1 MTLRMRLSLAF
12 LFIVIVP
19 LVIAAVV
26 VGRGVPHA
34 LDNSA
39 GNRLDASRASAGA
52 FVRTTCLQ
60 VRLAAE
66 LLARETAEAA
76 ASDRG
81 QVAGDVIN
89 RGLGDYA
96 VVDNPS
102 GATTSQAGAVPGGAH
117 PGPAEVGSCSRHTA
131 PAGGLEVIGDYVD
144 VQSASGAPLGRAG
157 VAVVLGRA
165 TARQIASDADADV
178 TIVAGTTVVASTE
191 PASVSSSLARAAST
205 LSRSDGKKVGDRLA
219 VVVPAGP
226 STALLVLSVDRSDV
240 QGLLTILVIV
250 LVVALLLSAAIGA
263 WLARLTTQPL
273 AQLSDAAARVAAGDF
288 DTAINMPAHDEV
300 GRLAA
305 AFNEMTRELRGY
317 VGEVEA
323 SRDKL
328 RDNLTRLG
336 DTLSGTH
343 DLGRILTV
351 ILDTA
356 TESVRAAAG
365 AAYITQPGRDT
376 LMLRASRGL
385 DDRNAGQRLTVGQGV
400 AGTVAATGEARQGR
414 VGDPDLGLVLG
425 DGEPTGEEIISV
437 PLRASSGVLGV
448 VNLYDRTDGRP
459 FDAVDL
465 ETVRSFATQAAVAI
479 DNVLLHQEA
488 QRLSVTDALTG
499 LGNYRSFQQILSR
512 EIERASRF
520 GRSLGL
526 LMLDLDLFKS
536 VNDVHGH
543 QVGNAVLVEVAERL
557 RAEVRE
563 VDVVARYG
571 GEEFAVILPESD
583 SDGAGHTAERICGAM
598 RGRPFVVGGDLELA
612 VTVSIGVAVFPR
624 HGQAAGT
631 LVRAA
636 DEALYAAK
644 GGGRDQ
650 WRMAADKQGGD
661 ASSLGLPS

>member
-1 MTLRMRLSLAF
+1 MRLSLAF

-19 LVIAAVV
+19 LVVAAIV

-34 LDNSA
+34 LDTAA
-39 GNRLDASRASAGA
+39 GNRLDASRASAST
-52 FVRTTCLQ
+52 FLRTTCLQ

-66 LLARETAEAA
+66 VLGREATATPSAQR
-76 ASDRG
+76 DG
-81 QVAGDVIN
+81 VTTDVVS

-96 VVDNPS
+96 VLADQS
-102 GATTSQAGAVPGGAH
+102 GAVVSHAGALPGSTSPDAT
-117 PGPAEVGSCSRHTA
+117 ALGSCSRRTA
-131 PAGGLEVIGDYVD
+131 PAGGLAVIADFVD
-144 VQSASGAPLGRAG
+144 VRTSSGKPLGIAA
-157 VAVVLGRA
+157 VAIALDA
-165 TARQIASDADADV
+165 KTANQIAVGADADV
-178 TIVAGTTVVASTE
+178 TVVADGRVVASTE
-191 PASVSSSLARAAST
+191 PSTIAASLGRSAAT
-205 LSRSDGKKVGDRLA
+205 LSRQRGQTVGDRLA
-219 VVVPAGP
+219 VAVPAPP
-226 STALLVLSVDRSDV
+226 SNAVIVMSVSRSV
-240 QGLLTILVIV
+240 VHGLLWILVGV
-250 LVVALLLSAAIGA
+250 LIAALLLSAGIGA

-288 DTAINMPAHDEV
+288 DTSIEMPAHDEV

-323 SRDKL
+323 SRDQL

-356 TESVRAAAG
+356 IETVRAAAG
-365 AAYITQPGRDT
+365 AAYVTQPGRDA
-376 LMLRASRGL
+376 LLLRAGRGL
-385 DDRNAGQRLTVGQGV
+385 EGRHSAPRLTIGHGI
-400 AGTVAATGEARQGR
+400 AGGVAATGEARLGR
-414 VGDPDLGLVLG
+414 VGADGLTLA
-425 DGEPTGEEIISV
+425 DGEPTGEEVICV
-437 PLRASSGVLGV
+437 PLRTSSGVLGV
-448 VNLYDRTDGRP
+448 LNLYDRTDGRP
-459 FDAVDL
+459 FDATDL
-465 ETVRSFATQAAVAI
+465 ETVRSFASQAAVAI
-479 DNVLLHQEA
+479 DNVSLHQEA

-512 EIERASRF
+512 EIERAARF
-520 GRSLGL
+520 ERSLGL

-557 RAEVRE
+557 RAQVRE

-583 SDGAGHTAERICGAM
+583 SEGAGHTAERICGAI
-598 RGRPFVVGGDLELA
+598 RARPFVVGDLELR

-624 HGQAAGT
+624 NGQAAGA
-631 LVRAA
+631 LVRSA
-636 DEALYAAK
+636 DQALYAAK
-644 GGGRDQ
+644 GAGRDQ
-650 WRMAADKQGGD
+650 WRTATEQPGAD
-661 ASSLGLPS
+661 SR

>member
-19 LVIAAVV
+19 LVIAAIV

-34 LDNSA
+34 LDTSA
-39 GNRLDASRASAGA
+39 GNRLDASRAAATSY
-52 FVRTTCLQ
+52 VRTTCVQ

-66 LLARETAEAA
+66 LLGRETATATKAERA
-76 ASDRG
+76 
-81 QVAGDVIN
+81 QVAQDVVD

-96 VVDNPS
+96 VVTGTGGNLIASAGSVSSPS
-102 GATTSQAGAVPGGAH
+102 DLAD
-117 PGPAEVGSCSRHTA
+117 GSCSRDVA
-131 PAGGLEVIGDYVD
+131 PGSGALITDYVN
-144 VQSASGAPLGRAG
+144 VQTASGQHLGRAA
-157 VAVVLGRA
+157 VAVRLDAG
-165 TARQIASDADADV
+165 TARQIAGVTDADV
-178 TIVAGTTVVASTE
+178 TIVASGHVLGSTE
-191 PASVSSSLARAAST
+191 PRSVATSLARSAAT
-205 LSRSDGKKVGDRLA
+205 LSQRDGDKVDDRRA
-219 VVVPAGP
+219 VAVPVAP
-226 STALLVLSVDRSDV
+226 TKALIVLSVDRSDV
-240 QGLLTILVIV
+240 RGLLAILIGV
-250 LVVALLLSAAIGA
+250 LLIALVLSAAIGA

-273 AQLSDAAARVAAGDF
+273 AHLSDAAARVAAGDF
-288 DTAINMPAHDEV
+288 DTTIEMPAHDEV

-356 TESVRAAAG
+356 IESVRATAG
-365 AAYITQPGRDT
+365 AAYLMQPGRDT

-385 DDRNAGQRLTVGQGV
+385 DDRNAAPRLTSGQGV

-414 VGDPDLGLVLG
+414 VGDRNLGLELA
-425 DGEPTGEEIISV
+425 DGEPTGREIISV

-459 FDAVDL
+459 FDAADL

-520 GRSLGL
+520 GRALGL

-543 QVGNAVLVEVAERL
+543 QVGNVVLVEVAERL

-571 GEEFAVILPESD
+571 GEEFAVILPEGD
-583 SDGAGHTAERICGAM
+583 IDGAGHTADRICTAM
-598 RGRPFVVGGDLELA
+598 RARPFVVGDLELA
-612 VTVSIGVAVFPR
+612 VTVSIGVAVFPH

-636 DEALYAAK
+636 DQALYAAK

-650 WRMAADKQGGD
+650 WRMAADKQAGG
-661 ASSLGLPS
+661 ASLGLPS

>member
-19 LVIAAVV
+19 LVIAAIV
-26 VGRGVPHA
+26 VGRGVPNA
-34 LDNSA
+34 LDDSA
-39 GNRLDASRASAGA
+39 GNRLDASRAAATS
-52 FVRTTCLQ
+52 FMRTTCVQ
-60 VRLAAE
+60 VRVAAE
-66 LLARETAEAA
+66 LLARETAAA
-76 ASDRG
+76 AKSDRA
-81 QVAGDVIN
+81 QVAKDIVD

-96 VVDNPS
+96 VLTDTKGNVV
-102 GATTSQAGAVPGGAH
+102 GAAGNVAQPTGLGD
-117 PGPAEVGSCSRHTA
+117 GSCSRGVA
-131 PAGGLEVIGDYVD
+131 PGSDDVITDYVE
-144 VQSASGAPLGRAG
+144 VQSSGGKGLGRAA
-157 VAVVLGRA
+157 VAVNLDAG
-165 TARQIASDADADV
+165 TARAIADASDADV
-178 TIVAGTTVVASTE
+178 TLVASGRVLASTE
-191 PASVSSSLARAAST
+191 PGSASASLARSAAT
-205 LSRSDGKKVGDRLA
+205 LSHRNGEKVDDRLA
-219 VVVPAGP
+219 VAVPVD
-226 STALLVLSVDRSDV
+226 STTALVVLSVERSQV
-240 QGLLTILVIV
+240 HGLLAILIIV
-250 LVVALLLSAAIGA
+250 LLVALLLSAAIGA

-288 DTAINMPAHDEV
+288 DTTIDMPAHDEV

-328 RDNLTRLG
+328 RENLTRLG

-365 AAYITQPGRDT
+365 AAYLTQPGREI

-385 DDRNAGQRLTVGQGV
+385 DDRNAAPRLTIGQGV
-400 AGTVAATGEARQGR
+400 AGTVASTGEARQGR
-414 VGDPDLGLVLG
+414 VGDRDLGLELG
-425 DGEPTGEEIISV
+425 EGEPTGGEIISV

-459 FDAVDL
+459 FDAADL

-488 QRLSVTDALTG
+488 QRLSVTDGLTG

-512 EIERASRF
+512 EIERAARF
-520 GRSLGL
+520 GRALGL

-571 GEEFAVILPESD
+571 GEEFAVILPEGD
-583 SDGAGHTAERICGAM
+583 SDGAGHTAERICDAM
-598 RGRPFVVGGDLELA
+598 RARPFAVGDLELA

-650 WRMAADKQGGD
+650 WRMAADRPADD
-661 ASSLGLPS
+661 ASLGLPT

>member
-1 MTLRMRLSLAF
+1 MTLRLRLSLAF

-19 LVIAAVV
+19 LVVAAIV

-34 LDNSA
+34 LDTSA
-39 GNRLDASRASAGA
+39 GNRLDASRAAATAYVQS
-52 FVRTTCLQ
+52 TCGR
-60 VRLAAE
+60 VRLATE
-66 LLARETAEAA
+66 VFGRQAA
-76 ASDRG
+76 AVRPAARTGVAKDIVDRG
-81 QVAGDVIN
+81 LA
-89 RGLGDYA
+89 DYA
-96 VVDNPS
+96 VLTDTNGNVIDVAGRVLAGNQVVD
-102 GATTSQAGAVPGGAH
+102 
-117 PGPAEVGSCSRHTA
+117 VGSCSRGVP
-131 PAGGLEVIGDYVD
+131 PAANLDVIGDFVD
-144 VQSASGAPLGRAG
+144 VQTSNGRSVGRAEA
-157 VAVVLGRA
+157 AVNLDDR
-165 TARQIASDADADV
+165 TAREIAAATDADV
-178 TIVAGTTVVASTE
+178 TLVDTGRVLASTE
-191 PASVSSSLARAAST
+191 PGPVATSLAHAAGT
-205 LSRSDGKKVGDRLA
+205 LSRRDGQTVGDRLA
-219 VVVPAGP
+219 VVVPVAP
-226 STALLVLSVDRSDV
+226 TNALVVLSVSRSGV
-240 QGLLTILVIV
+240 HGLLGILVGV
-250 LVVALLLSAAIGA
+250 LVAALVLSAAIGA

-288 DTAINMPAHDEV
+288 DTTIDMPAHDEV

-356 TESVRAAAG
+356 IEGVRAAAG
-365 AAYITQPGRDT
+365 AAYVTQPGRDSLT
-376 LMLRASRGL
+376 LRASRGL
-385 DDRNAGQRLTVGQGV
+385 EGRKAAPRLTIGVGGV
-400 AGTVAATGEARQGR
+400 AGTVASTGEARQGR
-414 VGDPDLGLVLG
+414 VGEGGLDLAE
-425 DGEPTGEEIISV
+425 GEPTGDEVISV
-437 PLRASSGVLGV
+437 PLRASSGILGV

-459 FDAVDL
+459 FDATDL
-465 ETVRSFATQAAVAI
+465 ETVRSFAAQAAVAI

-499 LGNYRSFQQILSR
+499 LGNYRSFQQILGR
-512 EIERASRF
+512 EIERAARF

-543 QVGNAVLVEVAERL
+543 QVGNAVLAEVAERL

-598 RGRPFVVGGDLELA
+598 RARPFVVGDLELS
-612 VTVSIGVAVFPR
+612 VTVSIGVSVFPR
-624 HGQAAGT
+624 NGQAAGA

-636 DEALYAAK
+636 DDALYAAK
-644 GGGRDQ
+644 GAGRDQ
-650 WRMAADKQGGD
+650 WRMAPD
-661 ASSLGLPS
+661 APGVDPSLGLPS

>member
-19 LVIAAVV
+19 LVVAAIV
-26 VGRGVPHA
+26 VGIGVPHA
-34 LDNSA
+34 LDTSA
-39 GNRLDASRASAGA
+39 GNRLDASQASATA
-52 FVRTTCLQ
+52 FLRSTCQQ

-66 LLARETAEAA
+66 VIGREEAA
-76 ASDRG
+76 APAAHRD
-81 QVAGDVIN
+81 QVAADVIA
-89 RGLGDYA
+89 RALGDYA
-96 VVDNPS
+96 VLTDQTGSVVS
-102 GATTSQAGAVPGGAH
+102 HAGSLPGGAT
-117 PGPAEVGSCSRHTA
+117 PDPTALGSCSRQMA
-131 PAGGLEVIGDYVD
+131 PAGGLSVVADFVA
-144 VQSASGAPLGRAG
+144 VQSTAGKPLGTAA
-157 VAVVLGRA
+157 VAVALDA
-165 TARQIASDADADV
+165 KTAKDIAASADADV
-178 TIVAGTTVVASTE
+178 TVVASGHVLASTE
-191 PASVSSSLARAAST
+191 PASVAASLARSADT
-205 LSRSDGKKVGDRLA
+205 MSRADGQKIGDRLA
-219 VVVPAGP
+219 VVVPARP
-226 STALLVLSVDRSDV
+226 SSALLVMSVSRSSV
-240 QGLLTILVIV
+240 HGLFWILIGV
-250 LVVALLLSAAIGA
+250 LVGALLLSAAIGA
-263 WLARLTTQPL
+263 WLARLTMQPL

-288 DTAINMPAHDEV
+288 DTTIEMAAQDEV

-328 RDNLTRLG
+328 RENLTRLG

-356 TESVRAAAG
+356 IETVRAAAG
-365 AAYITQPGRDT
+365 AAYVTQPGREA

-385 DDRNAGQRLTVGQGV
+385 ESRQAEPRLAIGQGV
-400 AGTVAATGEARQGR
+400 AGAVASTGQARLGR
-414 VGDPDLGLVLG
+414 VGTNGLELAA
-425 DGEPTGEEIISV
+425 GEPTGEEIISV

-448 VNLYDRTDGRP
+448 LNLYDRSDGRP
-459 FDAVDL
+459 FDANDL
-465 ETVRSFATQAAVAI
+465 ETVRSFASQAAVAI

-512 EIERASRF
+512 EIERAARF
-520 GRSLGL
+520 ERSVGL

-557 RAEVRE
+557 RAEIRE

-583 SDGAGHTAERICGAM
+583 SDGAGHTAERICSAM
-598 RGRPFVVGGDLELA
+598 RSRPFVVGDLQLT

-624 HGQAAGT
+624 HGQAPGA

-644 GGGRDQ
+644 AAGRDH
-650 WRMAADKQGGD
+650 WRTAAEPTQADP
-661 ASSLGLPS
+661 SLGLTT

>member
-19 LVIAAVV
+19 LLIAAIV

-39 GNRLDASRASAGA
+39 GNRLDASRASATSLL
-52 FVRTTCLQ
+52 RTTCVQ

-66 LLARETAEAA
+66 LLAREASAA
-76 ASDRG
+76 PKADRG
-81 QVAGDVIN
+81 QVARDVVD
-89 RGLGDYA
+89 RGIGDYA
-96 VVDNPS
+96 VLTGTDGQLLEFAGHGPS
-102 GATTSQAGAVPGGAH
+102 GGDGDLAD
-117 PGPAEVGSCSRHTA
+117 GSCSRGVA
-131 PAGGLEVIGDYVD
+131 PASDAVIADYVD
-144 VQSASGAPLGRAG
+144 VQSSSGKPLGRAA
-157 VAVVLGRA
+157 VAVNLDAA
-165 TARQIASDADADV
+165 TAREIAGAADADV
-178 TIVAGTTVVASTE
+178 TIVAAGRVLATTETS
-191 PASVSSSLARAAST
+191 SVSASLAHAASS
-205 LSRSDGKKVGDRLA
+205 LSRSDGETVGDRLA
-219 VVVPAGP
+219 VVVPASP
-226 STALLVLSVDRSDV
+226 TKALVVLSVHRSGV
-240 QGLLTILVIV
+240 HGLLIILVAV
-250 LVVALLLSAAIGA
+250 LLVTLLLSAAIGA

-288 DTAINMPAHDEV
+288 DTTIDMPAHDEV

-328 RDNLTRLG
+328 RENLTRLG

-385 DDRNAGQRLTVGQGV
+385 DDRNAAPRLTVGQGV
-400 AGTVAATGEARQGR
+400 AGTVAATGEARLGR
-414 VGDPDLGLVLG
+414 VGDRDLGLVLA
-425 DGEPTGEEIISV
+425 DGEPAGQEIISV

-448 VNLYDRTDGRP
+448 VNLYDRSDGRP
-459 FDAVDL
+459 FDAADL

-557 RAEVRE
+557 RGEVRE

-583 SDGAGHTAERICGAM
+583 VDGAGHTAERICAAM
-598 RGRPFVVGGDLELA
+598 RARPFAVGDLDLA
-612 VTVSIGVAVFPR
+612 VTVSIGVAVFPAN
-624 HGQAAGT
+624 GQAAGT

-650 WRMAADKQGGD
+650 WRMASGKQSGE
-661 ASSLGLPS
+661 SSLGLPS

>member
-19 LVIAAVV
+19 LVIAAIA

-39 GNRLDASRASAGA
+39 GNRLDASRASAQA
-52 FVRTTCLQ
+52 FVRSTCLQ
-60 VRLAAE
+60 MRLAAE
-66 LLARETAEAA
+66 LLARETAEVAGP
-76 ASDRG
+76 DRRT
-81 QVAGDVIN
+81 VAGDVID
-89 RGLGDYA
+89 RDLADYA
-96 VVDNPS
+96 VVVDPS
-102 GATTSQAGAVPGGAH
+102 GKITSRAGSVPDGSS
-117 PGPAEVGSCSRHTA
+117 PGPTDVGSCSRQSA
-131 PAGGLEVIGDYVD
+131 PAGGLEVIGDYVE
-144 VQSASGAPLGRAG
+144 VQAASGTPLGRAA
-157 VAVVLGRA
+157 VAVVLNRD
-165 TARQIASDADADV
+165 TARRIAADTDADV
-178 TIVAGTTVVASTE
+178 TIVNGSRVLASTE
-191 PASVSSSLARAAST
+191 SSSVSTSLARAASS
-205 LSRSDGKKVGDRLA
+205 LSRSDGEKVDHRLA
-219 VVVPAGP
+219 VVVPAAP
-226 STALLVLSVDRSDV
+226 ASAMLVLSVDRSDV
-240 QGLLTILVIV
+240 QGLLTILVVV
-250 LVVALLLSAAIGA
+250 LVVALVLSAAIGA
-263 WLARLTTQPL
+263 WLARLATRPL

-288 DTAINMPAHDEV
+288 ETAINMPAHDEV

-356 TESVRAAAG
+356 TESVRAGAG
-365 AAYITQPGRDT
+365 AAYITQSGRDT

-385 DDRNAGQRLTVGQGV
+385 DNRNAAQRLTIGQGV

-414 VGDPDLGLVLG
+414 VGDRDLGLVLG
-425 DGEPTGEEIISV
+425 EGEPTGNEIISV

-448 VNLYDRTDGRP
+448 INLYDRTDGRP

-479 DNVLLHQEA
+479 DNVMLHQEA

-583 SDGAGHTAERICGAM
+583 SEGAGHTAERICGSIRA
-598 RGRPFVVGGDLELA
+598 RPFNVGAGLELA

-650 WRMAADKQGGD
+650 WRMAADKQSGE
-661 ASSLGLPS
+661 SSLGLPT

>member
-1 MTLRMRLSLAF
+1 VTLRLRLSLAF

-19 LVIAAVV
+19 LLIAAVV

-34 LDNSA
+34 LDTSA
-39 GNRLDASRASAGA
+39 GNRLDASRAAATS
-52 FVRTTCLQ
+52 FVRSTCAE

-66 LLARETAEAA
+66 VLARETAATPAA
-76 ASDRG
+76 QRDG
-81 QVAGDVIN
+81 VAADVVG
-89 RGLGDYA
+89 RGLADYA
-96 VVDNPS
+96 VVVGPNAAVVARAGQLP
-102 GATTSQAGAVPGGAH
+102 GATAPNPVD
-117 PGPAEVGSCSRHTA
+117 VGSCSRRIA
-131 PAGGLEVIGDYVD
+131 PSNGLPVIADYVD
-144 VQSASGAPLGRAG
+144 VQAGSGAALGRAAAA
-157 VAVVLGRA
+157 VALDAA
-165 TARQIASDADADV
+165 TARAIAAASDADV
-178 TIVAGTTVVASTE
+178 TLVAGGRVLASTE
-191 PASVSSSLARAAST
+191 SRSVSTTLARSAAG
-205 LSRSDGKKVGDRLA
+205 LSRRDGEKVGNRLA
-219 VVVPAGP
+219 VVVPAAP
-226 STALLVLSVDRSDV
+226 SDALVVLSVSRSGV
-240 QGLLTILVIV
+240 HGLLGVVIGV
-250 LVVALLLSAAIGA
+250 LVGALLLSAAIGA

-273 AQLSDAAARVAAGDF
+273 AHLSDAAARVAAGDF
-288 DTAINMPAHDEV
+288 ETTIDMPAHDEV

-356 TESVRAAAG
+356 IDGVRAAAG
-365 AAYITQPGRDT
+365 AAYVLPQGRDT
-376 LMLRASRGL
+376 LVLRASRGL
-385 DDRNAGQRLTVGQGV
+385 EGRPAAPRLPVGAGV
-400 AGTVAATGEARQGR
+400 AGMVAETGEARQGR
-414 VGDPDLGLVLG
+414 IGEGGLALAE
-425 DGEPTGEEIISV
+425 GEPTGDEVISV
-437 PLRASSGVLGV
+437 PLRASSGILGV

-459 FDAVDL
+459 FDATDL
-465 ETVRSFATQAAVAI
+465 ETARSFAAQAAVAI

-512 EIERASRF
+512 EIERAARF

-557 RAEVRE
+557 RAQVRE
-563 VDVVARYG
+563 VDVEARYG

-583 SDGAGHTAERICGAM
+583 SDGAGHTAERICAAM
-598 RGRPFVVGGDLELA
+598 RARPFVVGDLELS

-624 HGQAAGT
+624 NGQAAGG

-644 GGGRDQ
+644 AGGRDQ
-650 WRMAADKQGGD
+650 WRMAPDEPGADP
-661 ASSLGLPS
+661 SLGLPT

>member
-1 MTLRMRLSLAF
+1 MTLRLRLSLAF

-19 LVIAAVV
+19 LVVAAIV

-39 GNRLDASRASAGA
+39 GNRLDASRAAA
-52 FVRTTCLQ
+52 VTFVRTTCNQ
-60 VRLAAE
+60 ERLAAE
-66 LLARETAEAA
+66 VLARETAATPPSQRSKVAA
-76 ASDRG
+76 DIVDRG
-81 QVAGDVIN
+81 LA
-89 RGLGDYA
+89 DYAA
-96 VVDNPS
+96 VVDQH
-102 GATTSQAGAVPGGAH
+102 GALVSRAGVLPGAAT
-117 PGPAEVGSCSRHTA
+117 PGPSDVGSCSRGVA
-131 PAGGLEVIGDYVD
+131 PANGQPVIADYVE
-144 VQSASGAPLGRAG
+144 VQAGNGNALGRA
-157 VAVVLGRA
+157 AAAIALDSSTAQTLAAA
-165 TARQIASDADADV
+165 TDADV
-178 TIVAGTTVVASTE
+178 TLVVNGKVVASTE
-191 PASVSSSLARAAST
+191 SGSVASSLARSAAT
-205 LSRSDGKKVGDRLA
+205 LSRHSEKVGDRLA
-219 VVVPAGP
+219 VVVPVDP
-226 STALLVLSVDRSDV
+226 TSTLVVLSVSRSGV
-240 QGLLTILVIV
+240 HGLLGILIGV
-250 LVVALLLSAAIGA
+250 LVAALVLSAAIGA

-288 DTAINMPAHDEV
+288 DTTIETPAHDEV

-356 TESVRAAAG
+356 IEGVRAAAG
-365 AAYITQPGRDT
+365 AAYVTQPGRDT
-376 LMLRASRGL
+376 LVLRAGRGL
-385 DDRNAGQRLTVGQGV
+385 ESRHAAPRLTVGSGV
-400 AGTVAATGEARQGR
+400 AGVVAATGEARQGR
-414 VGDPDLGLVLG
+414 VGDGGLALAA
-425 DGEPTGEEIISV
+425 GEPTGDEVISV

-459 FDAVDL
+459 FDATDL
-465 ETVRSFATQAAVAI
+465 ETVRSFAAQAAVAI

-512 EIERASRF
+512 EIERAARF

-543 QVGNAVLVEVAERL
+543 QVGNAVLIEVAERL

-563 VDVVARYG
+563 VDVIARYG

-583 SDGAGHTAERICGAM
+583 SDGAGHTAERICAAM
-598 RGRPFVVGGDLELA
+598 RARPFVVGDLELS
-612 VTVSIGVAVFPR
+612 VTVSIGVSVFPR
-624 HGQAAGT
+624 NGQAAGA

-644 GGGRDQ
+644 AAGRDQ
-650 WRMAADKQGGD
+650 WRMAPDEPGVD
-661 ASSLGLPS
+661 PSLGLPS

>member
-1 MTLRMRLSLAF
+1 VTLRMRLSLAF

-19 LVIAAVV
+19 LVIAAIV
-26 VGRGVPHA
+26 VGRAVPHA
-34 LDNSA
+34 LDTSA
-39 GNRLDASRASAGA
+39 GNRLDASRASASA

-66 LLARETAEAA
+66 LLARETAEASKA
-76 ASDRG
+76 DRG
-81 QVAGDVIN
+81 QAATDVID
-89 RGLGDYA
+89 RDLGDYA
-96 VVDNPS
+96 VVEDPS
-102 GATTSQAGAVPGGAH
+102 GAVTSRAGSVPDATS
-117 PGPAEVGSCSRHTA
+117 PGPAGVGSCSRHT
-131 PAGGLEVIGDYVD
+131 PPSNGLEVIGDFVD
-144 VQSASGAPLGRAG
+144 VRAVGGRSLGRAA
-157 VAVVLGRA
+157 VAIVLDRD
-165 TARQIASDADADV
+165 TARQVAGGADADV
-178 TIVAGTTVVASTE
+178 TIVAGTRVIASTE
-191 PASVSSSLARAAST
+191 SPSVSASLGRAASS
-205 LSRSDGKKVGDRLA
+205 LSRSDGETVGDRLA
-219 VVVPAGP
+219 VVVPIP
-226 STALLVLSVDRSDV
+226 PTDSTLVLSVARSDV
-240 QGLLTILVIV
+240 HELLAV
-250 LVVALLLSAAIGA
+250 LIAVLLVALLLSAAIGA

-288 DTAINMPAHDEV
+288 DTTINMPAHDEV

-343 DLGRILTV
+343 DLGRILSV

-356 TESVRAAAG
+356 MESVRAAAG
-365 AAYITQPGRDT
+365 AAYVTQPGRDA
-376 LMLRASRGL
+376 LMLRASRGVES
-385 DDRNAGQRLTVGQGV
+385 RNAAQRLTVGQGV
-400 AGTVAATGEARQGR
+400 AGTVAATGEARRGR
-414 VGDPDLGLVLG
+414 VGDADLGLELAE
-425 DGEPTGEEIISV
+425 GEPTGEEIISV

-557 RAEVRE
+557 RSEVRE

-583 SDGAGHTAERICGAM
+583 SEGAGHTAERICAAI
-598 RGRPFVVGGDLELA
+598 RAQPFVAGGGLELG
-612 VTVSIGVAVFPR
+612 VTVSIGVAVFPH

-650 WRMAADKQGGD
+650 WRMAADKQTGD
-661 ASSLGLPS
+661 ASLGLQT

>member
-19 LVIAAVV
+19 LVIAAIV

-34 LDNSA
+34 LDTSA
-39 GNRLDASRASAGA
+39 GNRLDASRAAATS
-52 FVRTTCLQ
+52 FVRTTCVQ

-66 LLARETAEAA
+66 LLARETAEAPKA
-76 ASDRG
+76 DRARVVKEFVG
-81 QVAGDVIN
+81 

-96 VVDNPS
+96 VLFDTDGQLVQFAGHV
-102 GATTSQAGAVPGGAH
+102 GARSDLAD
-117 PGPAEVGSCSRHTA
+117 GSCSRGVA
-131 PAGGLEVIGDYVD
+131 PASDSVIADSVD
-144 VQSASGAPLGRAG
+144 VQTSSGKALGEAAVGVNLDAAMAREIAG
-157 VAVVLGRA
+157 
-165 TARQIASDADADV
+165 ASDADV
-178 TIVAGTTVVASTE
+178 TVVASGRVLGSTE
-191 PASVSSSLARAAST
+191 SGSAAASLARSAAT
-205 LSRSDGKKVGDRLA
+205 LSHRDGEKVGDRLA
-219 VVVPAGP
+219 VAVPVAP
-226 STALLVLSVDRSDV
+226 TKALVVLSVERSEV
-240 QGLLTILVIV
+240 HGLLAILIGV
-250 LVVALLLSAAIGA
+250 LLVALVLSAAIGA

-288 DTAINMPAHDEV
+288 DTTIEMSAQDEV

-356 TESVRAAAG
+356 IESVRAAAG
-365 AAYITQPGRDT
+365 AAYIGQPGRET
-376 LMLRASRGL
+376 LMLRAGRGL
-385 DDRNAGQRLTVGQGV
+385 DDRNAAPRLTVGQGV

-414 VGDPDLGLVLG
+414 VGDQAHGLELA

-448 VNLYDRTDGRP
+448 INLYDRTDGRP
-459 FDAVDL
+459 FDAADL

-520 GRSLGL
+520 GRALGL

-557 RAEVRE
+557 RGEVRE

-571 GEEFAVILPESD
+571 GEEFAVILPEGD
-583 SDGAGHTAERICGAM
+583 SEGAGHTAERICEAM
-598 RGRPFVVGGDLELA
+598 RARPFVVGDLELS

-624 HGQAAGT
+624 HGQGAGT
-631 LVRAA
+631 LVRSA
-636 DEALYAAK
+636 DAALYAAK

-650 WRMAADKQGGD
+650 WRMAADKQPND
-661 ASSLGLPS
+661 ASLGLPT

>member
-19 LVIAAVV
+19 LVIAAIV

-34 LDNSA
+34 LDSSA
-39 GNRLDASRASAGA
+39 GNRLDASRASTDA
-52 FVRTTCLQ
+52 FLRTTCLQ

-66 LLARETAEAA
+66 LLARETAEATKRA
-76 ASDRG
+76 RS
-81 QVAGDVIN
+81 QVAHDVID

-96 VVDNPS
+96 VVQDPA
-102 GATTSQAGAVPGGAH
+102 GVVTSQAGSVPDGSS
-117 PGPAEVGSCSRHTA
+117 PGPAEVGSCSRRQG
-131 PAGGLEVIGDYVD
+131 PASGLEVIGDYVD
-144 VQSASGAPLGRAG
+144 VQAAGGAPLGRAA
-157 VAVVLGRA
+157 VAVVLGRNA
-165 TARQIASDADADV
+165 ARQVAADADADV
-178 TIVAGTTVVASTE
+178 TIVAGTRVIASTE
-191 PASVSSSLARAAST
+191 SSSVSSALAHAAAS
-205 LSRSDGKKVGDRLA
+205 LSRSDGKKVDGRLA
-219 VVVPAGP
+219 VAVPAGP
-226 STALLVLSVDRSDV
+226 ANALLVLSVDRSDV
-240 QGLLTILVIV
+240 HGLLAVLVIV
-250 LVVALLLSAAIGA
+250 LLVALLLSAVIGA

-288 DTAINMPAHDEV
+288 DTAIDMPAHDEV

-356 TESVRAAAG
+356 TESVRAGAG
-365 AAYITQPGRDT
+365 AAYITQPGREA

-385 DDRNAGQRLTVGQGV
+385 DNRNAAQRLTIGQGV

-414 VGDPDLGLVLG
+414 VGDRALGLVLG
-425 DGEPTGEEIISV
+425 EGEPTGTEIISV

-459 FDAVDL
+459 FDAADL

-479 DNVLLHQEA
+479 DNVMLHQEA

-543 QVGNAVLVEVAERL
+543 QIGNVVLVEVAERL
-557 RAEVRE
+557 RAQVRE

-583 SDGAGHTAERICGAM
+583 SDGAGHTAERICAAI
-598 RGRPFVVGGDLELA
+598 RAQPFDVGGGLELA
-612 VTVSIGVAVFPR
+612 VTVSIGVAVFPH

-650 WRMAADKQGGD
+650 WRMAADKQAGE
-661 ASSLGLPS
+661 SSLGLPT

>member
-34 LDNSA
+34 LDTSA
-39 GNRLDASRASAGA
+39 GNRLDASRAAATS
-52 FVRTTCLQ
+52 FVRATCVQ

-66 LLARETAEAA
+66 LLARETATATKA
-76 ASDRG
+76 DRAR
-81 QVAGDVIN
+81 VAKDVVD

-96 VVDNPS
+96 ALTDTHGNLLAS
-102 GATTSQAGAVPGGAH
+102 AGNVAAGTDLADD
-117 PGPAEVGSCSRHTA
+117 SCSRGVASGSDT
-131 PAGGLEVIGDYVD
+131 VITDYVD
-144 VQSASGAPLGRAG
+144 VQDASGENLGRAA
-157 VAVVLGRA
+157 VAVNLDAA
-165 TARQIASDADADV
+165 TAREIAGATDADV
-178 TIVAGTTVVASTE
+178 TIVATGRDLGSTE
-191 PASVSSSLARAAST
+191 PGSTAAALARSATT
-205 LSRSDGKKVGDRLA
+205 LSHRDGEKVDDRLA
-219 VVVPAGP
+219 VAVPVAP
-226 STALLVLSVDRSDV
+226 TKALIVLSVERSEV
-240 QGLLTILVIV
+240 HGLLAILVSV
-250 LVVALLLSAAIGA
+250 LLVALLLSAAIGA

-288 DTAINMPAHDEV
+288 DTTIEMSAQDEV

-365 AAYITQPGRDT
+365 AAYITQPGRDSLT
-376 LMLRASRGL
+376 LRASRGL
-385 DDRNAGQRLTVGQGV
+385 EDRNAAPRLTIGQGV

-414 VGDPDLGLVLG
+414 VGDRSLGLELAE
-425 DGEPTGEEIISV
+425 GEPTGSEIISV

-459 FDAVDL
+459 FDAADL

-520 GRSLGL
+520 GRALGL

-571 GEEFAVILPESD
+571 GEEFAVILPEGD
-583 SDGAGHTAERICGAM
+583 ADGAGHTADRICAAM
-598 RGRPFVVGGDLELA
+598 RAQPFVVGDLELS

-650 WRMAADKQGGD
+650 WRMAADKQPGD
-661 ASSLGLPS
+661 ASLGLTT

>member
-19 LVIAAVV
+19 LVIAAIV

-39 GNRLDASRASAGA
+39 GNRLDASRASAKA
-52 FVRTTCLQ
+52 FVRSTCLQ
-60 VRLAAE
+60 TRLAAE

-76 ASDRG
+76 EPDRSRA
-81 QVAGDVIN
+81 AGDVVD
-89 RGLGDYA
+89 RGLADYA
-96 VVDNPS
+96 VVEDPS
-102 GATTSQAGAVPGGAH
+102 GAVTSRAGSIPGGSAA
-117 PGPAEVGSCSRHTA
+117 GPADIGSCSRGTA
-131 PAGGLEVIGDYVD
+131 PANGLEVIGDYVD
-144 VQSASGAPLGRAG
+144 VQAASGTPLGRAA
-157 VAVVLGRA
+157 VAVALDRD
-165 TARQIASDADADV
+165 TARQVSADADADV
-178 TIVAGTTVVASTE
+178 TIVTGSRVLASTE
-191 PASVSSSLARAAST
+191 SSTTAASLARAASS
-205 LSRSDGKKVGDRLA
+205 LSRSDGAKVDHRLA
-219 VVVPAGP
+219 VVVPAAP
-226 STALLVLSVDRSDV
+226 ADALLVLSVDRSNV

-288 DTAINMPAHDEV
+288 DTVISVPAHDEV

-356 TESVRAAAG
+356 TESVRAGAG

-385 DDRNAGQRLTVGQGV
+385 ENRNAAQRLTIGQGV

-414 VGDPDLGLVLG
+414 VGDRDLGLVLG
-425 DGEPTGEEIISV
+425 EGEPTGEEIISV

-448 VNLYDRTDGRP
+448 VNLYDRTDGKP

-479 DNVLLHQEA
+479 DNVILHQEA

-543 QVGNAVLVEVAERL
+543 QVGNVVLVEVAERL

-583 SDGAGHTAERICGAM
+583 SDGAGHTAERICAAM
-598 RGRPFVVGGDLELA
+598 RARPFDVGGGLELG

-644 GGGRDQ
+644 GAGRDQ
-650 WRMAADKQGGD
+650 WRMASDKGAGD
-661 ASSLGLPS
+661 ASLGLQT